1 MSATQT
7 LTLEEIELP
16 TLNYGGGEQSRSQTR
31 QGSKEELGLV
41 GLVEPTE
48 VRPVNVTAEL
58 PPMDKGFHA
67 YAFLAG
73 GFFVELLIW
82 ALPFTYGVFLNH
94 YTTHHLFDGPEEFLL
109 PLVGTLSSGIIYLTS
124 VFVMPLLTRY
134 PQHRQNMMRAG
145 AVLCVA
151 AMIGAAFS
159 TRVWHLLLT
168 QGILYSIG
176 GTIVYFPMQM
186 YVFEWFQERRGLA
199 NGLIFSGT
207 GLGGVVLPFVVEKLL
222 IAYGLRTT
230 FIALA
235 IGYALLLSAALPFV
249 KGRLPP
255 SSLIIPQQ
263 RSDWSFLRN
272 PEFIVLFAGNFLQ
285 GLGNFVPGIWLPTF
299 ASDMNLSVTSGTLV
313 VSLMNAAAVPG
324 SIAIGFASDRYD
336 LRIVMLTS
344 MLGSSLSVLILWGLA
359 SNLVMLAA
367 FALVYGF
374 LAGGFSALWTKFAST
389 LSQDNPQTIARLM
402 SIFVAGRGVG
412 NVLAAP
418 ISTGLLR
425 SALVNGKH
433 AYGLKNYGPSCLG
446 DIGVLCGS
454 KYAQKRP
461 SPVATPAP
469 PHALQST
476 IIAMNSLHTIQ
487 SHFWAVRDYI
497 SPVLKESKFKEHG
510 RITPEEF
517 VAAGDFLTY
526 KFPVWSWEKGD
537 ASKAR
542 DYLPADK
549 QYLVTRKVPCLRRA
563 TSLAYTDADEDA
575 EKLLSFAEDSGK
587 GDEWVQTHAGRP
599 AADDASKAGEIHD
612 IPDIDGNTNEL
623 TKDMNALS
631 VEQDAPDF
639 DDIPDME
646 EEGLEAAD
654 EATAKPTPAAPIEVA
669 KGNLLQV
676 RTYDVMITYDKY
688 YQTPR
693 IWLLGFDENGTPLT
707 PPQVFQDVS
716 ADHAFKTVTIESF
729 PHISS
734 LSAASVHP
742 CKHADVMKK
751 VIERMNAG
759 VVEEQKKRQGTT
771 SSSKGGKRKWLGLR
785 KGSSATPAPEEP
797 KKGST
802 LGPGGEEGAEEAEG
816 MRVDFYL
823 VVFLKF
829 IASIVPTIEVDSTTA
844 F

>member
-1 MSATQT
+1 M
-7 LTLEEIELP
+7 LP
-16 TLNYGGGEQSRSQTR
+16 FISSKKALLSWLGLSPHAALARMHPGFANSGSNESRRGPADSKAMTCHVGYSNFDIRGNRTANVTSDRLNYGGGEQSRSQTR

-58 PPMDKGFHA
+58 PPMVCRMEESPSHFTNHTTRTK
-67 YAFLAG
+67 AF
-73 GFFVELLIW
+73 I
-82 ALPFTYGVFLNH
+82 
-94 YTTHHLFDGPEEFLL
+94 
-109 PLVGTLSSGIIYLTS
+109 GIPASS

-176 GTIVYFPMQM
+176 GMVP
-186 YVFEWFQERRGLA
+186 RAA

-230 FIALA
+230 LIALA

-285 GLGNFVPGIWLPTF
+285 GLGNFVPGIWLPT
-299 ASDMNLSVTSGTLV
+299 
-313 VSLMNAAAVPG
+313 AAVPG

-359 SNLVMLAA
+359 SNLVMPDISAIS
-367 FALVYGF
+367 
-374 LAGGFSALWTKFAST
+374 FSALWTKFAST

-487 SHFWAVRDYI
+487 
-497 SPVLKESKFKEHG
+497 VLKESKFKEHG
-510 RITPEEF
+510 RITPGTHAPVAHRGWANSIIEEF

-587 GDEWVQTHAGRP
+587 GDEWVQTHAG
-599 AADDASKAGEIHD
+599 EIHD

-669 KGNLLQV
+669 KGNLLQ
-676 RTYDVMITYDKY
+676 
-688 YQTPR
+688 
-693 IWLLGFDENGTPLT
+693 NGTPLT